1 MLRHQPRAAT
11 AGRLAGSS
19 KLLRAMNESATL
31 AHLLDR
37 GTLTRG
43 DLRELTGLSK
53 PTTSDVLRRLTDAG
67 LAIVVG
73 HTRGGPGP
81 NAEIYAANPAAAYAV
96 AVSVR
101 ETTDLTR
108 PEFTSALVDLAGTV
122 HARARDR
129 VDVETTDPLKAI
141 EEIVGR
147 LTALAG
153 LDRTGVSH
161 VHLGVPGSYD
171 AAAGVI
177 RHIDITGFDRVGL
190 IAQLGERVGASVE
203 VENDVNLAAIA
214 ERGRGVA
221 AGGGSFA
228 LLWFGE
234 GLGLAID
241 LGGSLLRGARG
252 GAGEIGYVPV
262 GLPGQGPRDMQEL
275 VGGPAVVE
283 LATSHGLTGAGAGA
297 VVAAAIEAA
306 GSKNSQLETEQ
317 AEPTAPAHRP
327 HSQLEREQ
335 AEPNAP
341 AHRPHSQLERE
352 QAEPNAPAHRPHSQL
367 EREQAETFLDE
378 LACRMGQC
386 VGAVAGVLDPPLI
399 VLAGEVAQAGGEELA
414 RRIRAAIS
422 STIPLDI
429 TIAVTGIADDA
440 VLLGALD
447 AGLRTV
453 RDSLINAL
461 RANVPAG

>member
-1 MLRHQPRAAT
+1 MLRHQPRT
-11 AGRLAGSS
+11 ESAGRLAGSS

-96 AVSVR
+96 AVSVK
-101 ETTDLTR
+101 ETTDLAR
-108 PEFTSALVDLAGTV
+108 PEFTAALVDLAGTV
-122 HARARDR
+122 HARVHDR
-129 VDVETTDPLKAI
+129 VDLVKADPLVAI

-147 LTALAG
+147 LTTLAG
-153 LDRTGVSH
+153 LDRTGISH

-171 AAAGVI
+171 ADGGVI
-177 RHIDITGFDRVGL
+177 RHIDIAGFDRAGL
-190 IAQLGERVGASVE
+190 VAQLGERLGASVA

-221 AGGGSFA
+221 AGLRTPERAGGDPASSFA

-283 LATSHGLTGAGAGA
+283 LAAAHGLTASGAADA
-297 VVAAAIEAA
+297 VAAAVDAAAHPATGAGGRAEAE
-306 GSKNSQLETEQ
+306 K
-317 AEPTAPAHRP
+317 
-327 HSQLEREQ
+327 
-335 AEPNAP
+335 
-341 AHRPHSQLERE
+341 
-352 QAEPNAPAHRPHSQL
+352 
-367 EREQAETFLDE
+367 FLDE

-414 RRIRAAIS
+414 RRVRAAIS

-440 VLLGALD
+440 VLLGAVD

-461 RANVPAG
+461 RANVPVG

>member
-1 MLRHQPRAAT
+1 MPLKRRESEGAEMLRHQPRAASP
-11 AGRLAGSS
+11 GRLAGSS

-306 GSKNSQLETEQ
+306 GSKNSQLE
-317 AEPTAPAHRP
+317 
-327 HSQLEREQ
+327 REQ

>member
-306 GSKNSQLETEQ
+306 GSKNSQPET
-317 AEPTAPAHRP
+317 
-327 HSQLEREQ
+327 
-335 AEPNAP
+335 
-341 AHRPHSQLERE
+341 E

>member
-1 MLRHQPRAAT
+1 
-11 AGRLAGSS
+11 
-19 KLLRAMNESATL
+19 MNESATL

-81 NAEIYAANPAAAYAV
+81 NAEIYAANPAAAYAL

-101 ETTDLTR
+101 ETTDLTH
-108 PEFTSALVDLAGTV
+108 PELTATLVDLAGTV
-122 HARARDR
+122 HARTQKRADL
-129 VDVETTDPLKAI
+129 TMTDPLSVIA
-141 EEIVGR
+141 EIVVQ
-147 LTALAG
+147 LTDQAG
-153 LDRTGVSH
+153 LDRTAVSH

-177 RHIDITGFDRVGL
+177 RHIDVPGFDRPGL
-190 IAQLGERVGASVE
+190 VDELGQQLGASVQ

-214 ERGRGVA
+214 ERGHGVA
-221 AGGGSFA
+221 SGGGFA

-241 LGGSLLRGARG
+241 LGDTLLRGARG

-262 GLPGQGPRDMQEL
+262 GLPGEGPRDLQEL
-275 VGGPAVVE
+275 VAGPAVVE
-283 LATSHGLTGAGAGA
+283 LAAAHGLTAPGPGAA
-297 VVAAAIEAA
+297 VAAAVAAA
-306 GSKNSQLETEQ
+306 GSAQ
-317 AEPTAPAHRP
+317 AEK
-327 HSQLEREQ
+327 
-335 AEPNAP
+335 
-341 AHRPHSQLERE
+341 
-352 QAEPNAPAHRPHSQL
+352 
-367 EREQAETFLDE
+367 FLDE
-378 LACRMGQC
+378 LASRITRC
-386 VGAVAGVLDPPLI
+386 VVAVAGVLDPPLI
-399 VLAGEVAQAGGEELA
+399 VLAGEVAQAGSEELA
-414 RRIRAAIS
+414 RRVRAAIS
-422 STIPLDI
+422 ASTPLNI

-447 AGLRTV
+447 AGLRSV
-453 RDSLINAL
+453 RDSLISAL
-461 RANVPAG
+461 RANVPAA

>member
-1 MLRHQPRAAT
+1 MQRHQPRAAS

-96 AVSVR
+96 AVSVK
-101 ETTDLTR
+101 ETTDLAR
-108 PEFTSALVDLAGTV
+108 PEFTAALVDLAGTV
-122 HARARDR
+122 HARVHDR
-129 VDVETTDPLKAI
+129 VDLEKTDPLAAI
-141 EEIVGR
+141 EEIIGR
-147 LTALAG
+147 LSTLGG

-171 AAAGVI
+171 AAGGVI
-177 RHIDITGFDRVGL
+177 RHIDIAGFDRAGL
-190 IAQLGERVGASVE
+190 VAQLGERLGASVE

-214 ERGRGVA
+214 ERSRGVA
-221 AGGGSFA
+221 AGWTTAGLEGSDRGGETPGDPASSFA

-283 LATSHGLTGAGAGA
+283 LASAHGLTATGAAAA
-297 VVAAAIEAA
+297 VVAAVGSDSAEA
-306 GSKNSQLETEQ
+306 GK
-317 AEPTAPAHRP
+317 
-327 HSQLEREQ
+327 
-335 AEPNAP
+335 
-341 AHRPHSQLERE
+341 
-352 QAEPNAPAHRPHSQL
+352 
-367 EREQAETFLDE
+367 FLDE

-414 RRIRAAIS
+414 RRVRAAIA

-440 VLLGALD
+440 VLLGAVD

>member
-1 MLRHQPRAAT
+1 MLRHQPRT
-11 AGRLAGSS
+11 ESAGRLAGSS

-96 AVSVR
+96 AVSVK
-101 ETTDLTR
+101 ETTDLAR
-108 PEFTSALVDLAGTV
+108 PEFTAALVDLAGTV
-122 HARARDR
+122 HARVHDR
-129 VDVETTDPLKAI
+129 VDLVKADPLAAI

-171 AAAGVI
+171 ADGGVI
-177 RHIDITGFDRVGL
+177 RHIDIAGFDRAGL
-190 IAQLGERVGASVE
+190 VAQLGERLGASVA

-221 AGGGSFA
+221 AGLRTPDRGDRTGGDPASSFA

-283 LATSHGLTGAGAGA
+283 LAAAHGLTATGAADA
-297 VVAAAIEAA
+297 VAAAVDTGTAEAE
-306 GSKNSQLETEQ
+306 K
-317 AEPTAPAHRP
+317 
-327 HSQLEREQ
+327 
-335 AEPNAP
+335 
-341 AHRPHSQLERE
+341 
-352 QAEPNAPAHRPHSQL
+352 
-367 EREQAETFLDE
+367 FLDE

-414 RRIRAAIS
+414 RRVRAAIS

-440 VLLGALD
+440 VLLGAVD